1 MAGIGFELRK
11 ILKRDNLLS
20 MMQAY
25 TYAAVISSGP
35 WVLSIVG
42 ILIIGV
48 LSYAI
53 VVPAFTIVQF
63 QVSITYVI
71 AGSLIFTGFFQLSFT
86 RFTADRLFE
95 KRIDLILTNFHGVSL
110 FVTVIGGV
118 IGLFG
123 VVFLFP
129 EQSVFYRIMLLTA
142 FIVMSNIWIATIFL
156 SGMKQYS
163 AIVWLYLFGYG
174 VTVIVALLLRH
185 FNLSGLMAGFVI
197 GQTVL
202 LTGMNVLIL
211 RNYPA
216 TQFISFEFFNRQ
228 LNYPSLMV
236 IGFFYNLGIWVDKF
250 IFWYNYDTSQSII
263 GPLRASVIY
272 DLPVFL
278 AYLSIIPGMAIFLLR
293 METDF
298 VEFYD
303 ALFDAVRSGGSLET
317 IEQHRNGMV
326 ETIKLGI
333 FEIVKIQTIAALLL
347 VVVGDATLRWLGI
360 STLYLPLLY
369 IDVIAA
375 GLQVVLL
382 GILNVFF
389 YLDKRRIVLILS
401 ASFVLLN
408 IVFTLISLKL
418 GPEFYGY
425 GFALALLITDLAGLH
440 LMTKTLRTLEYDT
453 FMLQR

>member
-11 ILKRDNLLS
+11 ILKRDSLLS

-25 TYAAVISSGP
+25 SYAAVISSGP
-35 WVLSIVG
+35 WVLSILG

-53 VVPAFTIVQF
+53 VVPIFTIVQF

-110 FVTVIGGV
+110 CVTVIGGV
-118 IGLFG
+118 IGLLG
-123 VVFLFP
+123 VVILFP
-129 EQSVFYRIMLLTA
+129 EQTVFYRLLLLTA
-142 FIVMSNIWIATIFL
+142 FVVMSNIWIATIFL
-156 SGMKQYS
+156 SGMKQYRE
-163 AIVWLYLFGYG
+163 IVWLYLFGYTI
-174 VTVIVALLLRH
+174 TVVAALLLRR
-185 FNLSGLMAGFVI
+185 FNLGGLMAGFVI
-197 GQTVL
+197 GQTML
-202 LTGMNVLIL
+202 LTGMLVLIL

-216 TQFISFEFFNRQ
+216 TKFISFEFFNRQ
-228 LNYPSLMV
+228 RNYPSLML
-236 IGFFYNLGIWVDKF
+236 IGFLYNLGIWIDKF
-250 IFWYNYDTSQSII
+250 IFWYNPDTSQAII

-293 METDF
+293 LETDF

-303 ALFDAVRSGGSLET
+303 ALYEAVRSGGSLET

-347 VVVGDATLRWLGI
+347 IVVGDATLRWLGI

-389 YLDKRRIVLILS
+389 YLDKRPIVLALCCG
-401 ASFVLLN
+401 FVLLN
-408 IVFTLISLKL
+408 ILLTSVSIFL
-418 GPEFYGY
+418 GPAFFGY
-425 GFALALLITDLAGLH
+425 GFAIALLITDLIGFH
-440 LMTKTLRTLEYDT
+440 LLSIKLRTLEYDT

>member
-11 ILKRDNLLS
+11 ILKRDNLMSLL
-20 MMQAY
+20 QAY

-48 LSYAI
+48 LSFTV
-53 VVPAFTIVQF
+53 VVPNFLIVQF

-71 AGSLIFTGFFQLSFT
+71 AASLIFTGPFQLAFT

-95 KRIDLILTNFHGVSL
+95 KHGDIILTNFHAVSL
-110 FVTVIGGV
+110 AITLVGGV
-118 IGLFG
+118 LGLLCVAFW
-123 VVFLFP
+123 FP
-129 EQSVFYRIMLLTA
+129 QQSVMYRLLLLAAFVIMC
-142 FIVMSNIWIATIFL
+142 NIWIATIFL
-156 SGMKQYS
+156 SGMKQFRE
-163 AIVWLYLFGYG
+163 IVWLYFFGYAL
-174 VTVIVALLLRH
+174 TVGAALLLRR
-185 FNLSGLMAGFVI
+185 FQLEGLMAGFVI
-197 GQTVL
+197 GQAL
-202 LTGMNVLIL
+202 LLMGMTVLIL

-216 TQFISFEFFNRQ
+216 QQFISFEFFQRKGM
-228 LNYPSLMV
+228 YPALLA
-236 IGFFYNLGIWVDKF
+236 IGFLYNLGVWIDKF
-250 IFWYNYDTSQSII
+250 VFWANLDTSQSII

-298 VEFYD
+298 VEYYDQFYQ
-303 ALFDAVRSGGSLET
+303 AVRSGGSLEA
-317 IEQHRNGMV
+317 IEECRNGMV
-326 ETIKLGI
+326 ETIRLGI
-333 FEIVKIQTIAALLL
+333 FEIIKIQTIAALLL
-347 VVVGDATLRWLGI
+347 IVVGEAILNWLGI

-389 YLDKRRIVLILS
+389 YLDKRHIVLSICVAFVALNLGLTLLS
-401 ASFVLLN
+401 VQ
-408 IVFTLISLKL
+408 L
-418 GPEFYGY
+418 GPAFYGY
-425 GFALALLITDLAGLH
+425 GFAVSLLLVVLAGFVL
-440 LMTKTLRTLEYDT
+440 LSRKLESLEYET
-453 FMLQR
+453 FMLQ

>member
-11 ILKRDNLLS
+11 ILKRDSLLS
-20 MMQAY
+20 LMQAY

-48 LSYAI
+48 LSFAI
-53 VVPAFTIVQF
+53 VLPNLLIVQF

-71 AGSLIFTGFFQLSFT
+71 AASLIFTGPFQLAFT

-95 KRIDLILTNFHGVSL
+95 KDSDVILTNFHA
-110 FVTVIGGV
+110 VTLALTVVGGLA
-118 IGLFG
+118 GLLC
-123 VVFLFP
+123 VLFLFP
-129 EQSVFYRIMLLTA
+129 GQSVMYRLLLLAA
-142 FIVMSNIWIATIFL
+142 FVIMSNIWIATIFL
-156 SGMKQYS
+156 SGMKQYKE
-163 AIVWLYLFGYG
+163 IVWMYLLGYTITVLAALAMRPFG
-174 VTVIVALLLRH
+174 LE
-185 FNLSGLMAGFVI
+185 GLMAGFVI
-197 GQTVL
+197 GQAL
-202 LTGMNVLIL
+202 LLMCMTILIL

-216 TQFISFEFFNRQ
+216 QRFISFEFFERK
-228 LNYPSLMV
+228 LMYPTLLC
-236 IGFFYNLGIWVDKF
+236 IGLLYNLGVWVDKF
-250 IFWYNYDTSQSII
+250 VFWFTTDTSQAII

-298 VEFYD
+298 VEYYDKFYQ
-303 ALFDAVRSGGSLET
+303 AVRSGGSLEA
-317 IEQHRNGMV
+317 IEEARNGMA
-326 ETIKLGI
+326 ETIRLGI
-333 FEIVKIQTIAALLL
+333 FEIIKIQTIATLLL
-347 VVVGDATLRWLGI
+347 IVTGETTLKWLGI

-389 YLDKRRIVLILS
+389 YLDKRRIVLALCGI
-401 ASFVLLN
+401 FVVLN
-408 IVFTLISLKL
+408 LAFTLVSVQL
-418 GPEFYGY
+418 GPAFYGY
-425 GFALALLITDLAGLH
+425 GFALALLMVVLAGLAM
-440 LMTKTLRTLEYDT
+440 LSRTLGLLEYET
-453 FMLQR
+453 FMLQ

>member
-20 MMQAY
+20 MFQAY

-53 VVPAFTIVQF
+53 VVPNQLIVQF
-63 QVSITYVI
+63 QVSITYII
-71 AGSLIFTGFFQLSFT
+71 AASLIFTGPFQLAFT

-95 KRIDLILTNFHGVSL
+95 KRSDIILTNFHA
-110 FVTVIGGV
+110 VTLSVTLVGGTL
-118 IGLFG
+118 GLLCVTFW
-123 VVFLFP
+123 FP
-129 EQSVFYRIMLLTA
+129 AQSVMYRLLLLAAFVIMC
-142 FIVMSNIWIATIFL
+142 NIWIATIFL
-156 SGMKQYS
+156 SGMKQYR
-163 AIVWLYLFGYG
+163 AIVWLYFGGYTL
-174 VTVIVALLLRH
+174 TVVAALALRD
-185 FNLSGLMAGFVI
+185 FKLEGLMAGFVV
-197 GQTVL
+197 GQAL
-202 LTGMNVLIL
+202 LLSGMTVLIL

-216 TQFISFEFFNRQ
+216 HKFISFEFFDRK
-228 LNYPSLMV
+228 LMYPSLLL
-236 IGFFYNLGIWVDKF
+236 IGFLYNLGVWIDKF
-250 IFWYNYDTSQSII
+250 VFWANLDTSQVII

-298 VEFYD
+298 VDYYDQFY
-303 ALFDAVRSGGSLET
+303 DAVRSGGSLEQ
-317 IEQHRNGMV
+317 IEECRNGMV
-326 ETIKLGI
+326 ETIRMGI
-333 FEIVKIQTIAALLL
+333 FEIIKIQTIAALLL
-347 VVVGDATLRWLGI
+347 IVVGEAVLKWLGI

-389 YLDKRRIVLILS
+389 YLDKRKIVLSICI
-401 ASFVLLN
+401 AFVVLNLLL
-408 IVFTLISLKL
+408 TLVSVRL
-418 GPEFYGY
+418 GPAFYGY
-425 GFALALLITDLAGLH
+425 GFALSLLLVVLAGFVL
-440 LMTKTLRTLEYDT
+440 LSRKLETLEYET
-453 FMLQR
+453 FMLQ